1 MELTTCNACKCY
13 VHHRCCYFKKGDTS
27 LAEQIKE
34 GTVRCKKCFDKP
46 TRKEQRGEQTNPET
60 SQTARARNM
69 TMATAGEIDES
80 EWERLPHITEDDV
93 GMDNAV
99 ADHVGSAPLRPASL
113 PTNVEG
119 SNEQEA

>member
-1 MELTTCNACKCY
+1 MELTTCSACKCY
-13 VHHRCCYFKKGDTS
+13 VHHGCCYFKKGDTP

-34 GTVRCKKCFDKP
+34 NIVRCKKCFDKP
-46 TRKEQRGEQTNPET
+46 ARKEQRGEQTNPET
-60 SQTARARNM
+60 SQNARARNM

-80 EWERLPHITEDDV
+80 VWERLPLITEDDV

-113 PTNVEG
+113 PMSVEG
-119 SNEQEA
+119 MDEHKA